1 MKVTFKT
8 ITQEMFQLSVNED
21 QTILEVKN
29 AIAKNRGKERCP
41 VERQKLI
48 YAGKILDD
56 SDTFDS
62 LDYDAKKVIVLMISA
77 EKKVTK
83 EEEDISDS
91 KAKETAPT
99 KKLAN
104 LSLSSS
110 GAAASTLPP
119 NTGATPSVSTASS
132 KSSSSASTSK
142 ASRSSSVSSAKSST
156 SKTAAPDSSRNS
168 APLTPE
174 NQEKLN
180 NLIGMGYPEA
190 EALAALRAAFFN
202 QPRAVEYLI
211 NGIPDT
217 VHTNTPQS
225 GNAIEDEEENI
236 GLGFLEN
243 NAAFGQI
250 RAMVQENPSILT
262 EVMEKIAALNPPLM
276 HVISQNQD
284 EFLRLLNAETSRANA
299 SQSNPQAGGRNNGG
313 RREHIVEV
321 TEEERDAIERIK
333 AMGFPEQLAIE
344 AYLACDKNE
353 ELAVNYII
361 SRMTER

>member
-1 MKVTFKT
+1 
-8 ITQEMFQLSVNED
+8 MFQLSVNED

-29 AIAKNRGKERCP
+29 AIAKNRGKEKCP

-62 LDYDAKKVIVLMISA
+62 LDYDAKKVIILMLTA

-83 EEEDISDS
+83 EEKDVNDS
-91 KAKETAPT
+91 KANVTTPVKN
-99 KKLAN
+99 LAS

-110 GAAASTLPP
+110 AAAAPIVP
-119 NTGATPSVSTASS
+119 AKTGATPSVSTISS

-156 SKTAAPDSSRNS
+156 SKAAAPDSSRNS

-174 NQEKLN
+174 NLEKLN
-180 NLIGMGYPEA
+180 NIIGMGYPEA

-217 VHTNTPQS
+217 VHTNTSQP
-225 GNAIEDEEENI
+225 GNATEKEEENI

-250 RAMVQENPSILT
+250 RTMVQENPSILT

-276 HVISQNQD
+276 HVI
-284 EFLRLLNAETSRANA
+284 RNARSFFKVR
-299 SQSNPQAGGRNNGG
+299 Q
-313 RREHIVEV
+313 
-321 TEEERDAIERIK
+321 
-333 AMGFPEQLAIE
+333 ML
-344 AYLACDKNE
+344 
-353 ELAVNYII
+353 
-361 SRMTER
+361 